1 MQEDTSSEGSCGRSP
16 REFPSQ
22 TDSYQTTQRETGRK
36 RQAGSVSRDEGW
48 STDLFNTYIWK
59 RIKFILK
66 SARRR
71 NIKRN

>member
-36 RQAGSVSRDEGW
+36 SKLRVYLYIHGSCASVAVLILGGTSR
-48 STDLFNTYIWK
+48 K
-59 RIKFILK
+59 M
-66 SARRR
+66 
-71 NIKRN
+71 